1 MPYTGNMICAAL
13 LLSLQFPADLA
24 IVNTRVWTDGH
35 LTSSESVGV
44 REGRFIYV
52 GSRKGAPIGPKT
64 KIIDAHGRLL
74 TPGLIDSHTHMVE
87 GGVSLL
93 LLQLREAKGK
103 ADFIARVQ
111 EAAKELKPGEWLQ
124 GGGWS
129 AESWPEKVQPRKE
142 WIDPVTGDHPT
153 VLERMDGHSVLVNSA
168 ALKLAKIDR
177 NGPKDPAGGTIDRD
191 ENGEPTGILRERA
204 AGMVL
209 APMATPAQAERGL
222 RAAIKMANEV
232 GVTSSSDICST
243 YQFPMALRVIQS
255 TQSFRFV
262 FYARTGSS
270 WSPTIK
276 AVKDFK
282 GSSGWAEAKGL
293 KAYMDGSLGSR
304 TAYMHEP
311 FSKPLP
317 GQKELRG
324 LPMPGFTSGLYAKG
338 IPEAAES
345 GLQVI
350 VHAIGDQANHEILDL
365 FAKVPETAKHRFR
378 VEHVQH
384 LLPTDIIR
392 FGQMGII
399 PSMQP
404 YHKADDGR
412 YCEEVIGT
420 ERSRSSYTFHSLFAS
435 HARLAFGSDWPV
447 VTINPWEGIATAVT
461 GRILT
466 GKIWMPQENI
476 TFDEALTCYT
486 SNAAYAMGWEKEI
499 GRIAVGYRADFV
511 ILDQDPY
518 RPGVDLAKLK
528 PTSVFIQGKS
538 VLPADTQTKGI

>member
-1 MPYTGNMICAAL
+1 MLCAVL
-13 LLSLQFPADLA
+13 FLSLQEPADLA
-24 IVNTRVWTDGH
+24 IVNAQVWTDGH
-35 LTSSESVGV
+35 RTSANSVGI
-44 REGRFIYV
+44 RRGRFIYV
-52 GSRKGAPIGPKT
+52 GARKGAPIGPRT
-64 KIIDAHGRLL
+64 KIVDVRGHLL

-93 LLQLREAKGK
+93 LLQLRDAKNK

-111 EAAKELKPGEWLQ
+111 KAAKDLKPGEWLQ

-142 WIDPVTGDHPT
+142 WIDTVTGSHPT
-153 VLERMDGHSVLVNSA
+153 VLERMDGHSVLVNSG

-177 NGPKDPAGGTIDRD
+177 NGPKDPPGGTIDRD

-204 AGMVL
+204 AGLVL
-209 APMATPAQAERGL
+209 PPMATPEQAERGL

-243 YQFPMALRVIQS
+243 GQFPMALRVVQS
-255 TQSFRFV
+255 TKSFRFA
-262 FYARTGSS
+262 FYARTGNS
-270 WSPTIK
+270 WAPTIQ
-276 AVKDFK
+276 AIK
-282 GSSGWAEAKGL
+282 GFHGLRGWAEAKGL

-311 FSKPLP
+311 FTKPIP

-338 IPEAAES
+338 IPEAAQA

-350 VHAIGDQANHEILDL
+350 VHAIGDQANHEILNL
-365 FAKVPETAKHRFR
+365 FANVPDTAKHRFR

-384 LLPTDIIR
+384 LLPTDIDR
-392 FGQMGII
+392 FGEMGII

-420 ERSRSSYTFHSLFAS
+420 ERSRSSYTFDSLLAS
-435 HARLAFGSDWPV
+435 RARLAFGSDWPV

-476 TFDEALTCYT
+476 TFDEALTSYT

-518 RPGVDLAKLK
+518 RPGANLAKLK
-528 PTSVFIQGKS
+528 PTAVYVQGKS
-538 VLPADTQTKGI
+538 VLP